1 MRDLYVRKETRDL
14 ESIITTKKRE
24 NHQIRASSW
33 TRPAQVLH
41 PPWQKAARA
50 VHRDSAPYHA
60 WRWPSTPRR
69 GAPDWPPPPWIRR
82 GPALAQ
88 ICHGKRAAEGTGG
101 RARHRAVGEVDAAV
115 RARHRAAGEVD
126 AVEVYI
132 GHAVQVDAAGSALEE
147 RATVAQC
154 WRRTRA
160 GPAMAWLAGC
170 ASELRRA
177 AVCRA
182 SLRRQRRECMCAG
195 QLGRQVKSPLC
206 RVPPTWHS
214 AKVFL
219 NFF

>member
-1 MRDLYVRKETRDL
+1 LRDLYVRKETRDL
-14 ESIITTKKRE
+14 ESIITRKKRE

-60 WRWPSTPRR
+60 WRCPSTPRR

-88 ICHGKRAAEGTGG
+88 ICHGKRAAGGTGG
-101 RARHRAVGEVDAAV
+101 

-126 AVEVYI
+126 AVEVSV

-195 QLGRQVKSPLC
+195 QLGRQVKSPLR
-206 RVPPTWHS
+206 RVPPIWHS

>member
-14 ESIITTKKRE
+14 ESIITRKKRE

-88 ICHGKRAAEGTGG
+88 ICHGKRAAGGTGG
-101 RARHRAVGEVDAAV
+101 RARHRAAGEVDAAV
-115 RARHRAAGEVD
+115 RARHRATGEVD
-126 AVEVYI
+126 VVEVSV

-147 RATVAQC
+147 RVTVAQC

-160 GPAMAWLAGC
+160 GPPCAEPRCDAGEGSVC
-170 ASELRRA
+170 ARVCGPAGPEIGRA
-177 AVCRA
+177 HV
-182 SLRRQRRECMCAG
+182 
-195 QLGRQVKSPLC
+195 
-206 RVPPTWHS
+206 
-214 AKVFL
+214 
-219 NFF
+219 

>member
-1 MRDLYVRKETRDL
+1 LRDLYVRKETRDL
-14 ESIITTKKRE
+14 ESIITRKKRE

-126 AVEVYI
+126 AVEVSI
-132 GHAVQVDAAGSALEE
+132 GHAVQVDAAGSAPLSLSAGGE
-147 RATVAQC
+147 REQGRPWPSGLRVGAAPGRRVPSLAATPEKGVHVC
-154 WRRTRA
+154 GPV
-160 GPAMAWLAGC
+160 GPAG
-170 ASELRRA
+170 
-177 AVCRA
+177 
-182 SLRRQRRECMCAG
+182 
-195 QLGRQVKSPLC
+195 
-206 RVPPTWHS
+206 
-214 AKVFL
+214 
-219 NFF
+219 